1 MRYLEEKSRE
11 LPPCLKILDE
21 HDPRFK
27 DLFQPLFE
35 LTFAPGALD
44 AKTKLLIAMA
54 INARTGM
61 GYGCSEI
68 AKMLEA
74 MGAKKE
80 EIAEALRVSATVG
93 AIYGIV
99 SGSEAYLR

>member
-1 MRYLEEKSRE
+1 MEEKPSE

-35 LTFAPGALD
+35 FTFAPGALG

-68 AKMLEA
+68 AKILEG
-74 MGAKKE
+74 MGTKKE
-80 EIAEALRVSATVG
+80 EITEALRVAATVG
-93 AIYGIV
+93 AIQGIV
-99 SGSEAYLR
+99 SGSEAYRK